1 MFRSINHK
9 EAPAIMSSTNYNL
22 NIVTGEQKKTPIWPA
37 LRKLIGLLPDQKGR
51 LYLALVIMIIYAV
64 LTMIAPII
72 VGSTINKYILDK
84 THQDYAGI
92 LRNCGW
98 LLLIFALNL
107 GAVYLRT
114 TLMGGFGQR
123 LLFSLRNAIFNK
135 LQELPVAFF
144 SQNKAGDLISRVNND
159 TDKINQFFSQS
170 LMQFISSLF
179 IIAGAGI
186 FLIILNWRVG
196 LATLSPALLM
206 WVFAKFVSP
215 WVKKKNAANLKS
227 TGAMSAEIQESLGNF
242 KVVLAFNRRDYF
254 RQRFSEANKNNYST
268 SIGAGIANQV
278 YTPVFGFFAS
288 MGQLVVLTYG
298 IYLITVG
305 QFTAGFLIS
314 FFMYVNNFYDPLRQ
328 MAALWANFQLAI
340 ASWDRISKI
349 LSMESDLVT
358 LPEDGAA
365 ATNGGPVPLHTA
377 PATAAPLLEFRD
389 VSFRY
394 PDGKNV
400 LFNNSFRMEKGKTY
414 ALVGPTGR
422 GKTTTAS
429 HIARLYDPT
438 EGKVLFAGRDIRTY
452 TPAERTKKIG
462 FILQEPFLFTGTVKE
477 NILYGNEE
485 YKDFSDEDLHT
496 VLQQSGLET
505 LLTRFD
511 EGLATKIVSAGD
523 GISLGQ
529 KQLIAFIR
537 AVLRNPDLLILDE
550 ATANIDTVTEKMLEE
565 ILLRLPETTT
575 RVIIAHRLNTIENA
589 DEIFFVNGGEI
600 IRAGSLDQ
608 AVDLLLQGKRVS

>member
-1 MFRSINHK
+1 
-9 EAPAIMSSTNYNL
+9 MSSTNYNL

-37 LRKLIGLLPDQKGR
+37 LRKLIDLLPDQKGR

-64 LTMIAPII
+64 LTMVAPII
-72 VGSTINKYILDK
+72 VGSTINKFILDK
-84 THQDYAGI
+84 AHQDYAGI

-98 LLLIFALNL
+98 LLLIFSLNL
-107 GAVYLRT
+107 GAVYFRT
-114 TLMGGFGQR
+114 ILMGGFGQR

-215 WVKKKNAANLKS
+215 WVKKKNAASLKS

-254 RQRFSEANKNNYST
+254 RQRFSEANKDNYST
-268 SIGAGIANQV
+268 SVEAGIANQV

-298 IYLITVG
+298 IYLITIG

-340 ASWDRISKI
+340 AELGPD
-349 LSMESDLVT
+349 LEDLV
-358 LPEDGAA
+358 DG
-365 ATNGGPVPLHTA
+365 
-377 PATAAPLLEFRD
+377 
-389 VSFRY
+389 
-394 PDGKNV
+394 
-400 LFNNSFRMEKGKTY
+400 
-414 ALVGPTGR
+414 VGPGY
-422 GKTTTAS
+422 A
-429 HIARLYDPT
+429 
-438 EGKVLFAGRDIRTY
+438 AG
-452 TPAERTKKIG
+452 
-462 FILQEPFLFTGTVKE
+462 
-477 NILYGNEE
+477 
-485 YKDFSDEDLHT
+485 
-496 VLQQSGLET
+496 
-505 LLTRFD
+505 
-511 EGLATKIVSAGD
+511 
-523 GISLGQ
+523 
-529 KQLIAFIR
+529 
-537 AVLRNPDLLILDE
+537 
-550 ATANIDTVTEKMLEE
+550 
-565 ILLRLPETTT
+565 
-575 RVIIAHRLNTIENA
+575 
-589 DEIFFVNGGEI
+589 
-600 IRAGSLDQ
+600 
-608 AVDLLLQGKRVS
+608 

>member
-1 MFRSINHK
+1 
-9 EAPAIMSSTNYNL
+9 MSSTNYNL
-22 NIVTGEQKKTPIWPA
+22 NIVRDEQKKTATWPA
-37 LRKLIGLLPDQKGR
+37 LRKLINLLPDQKGR
-51 LYLALVIMIIYAV
+51 LYWALVIMIIYAV
-64 LTMIAPII
+64 LTMVAPIV
-72 VGSTINKYILDK
+72 VGETINKFILDK

-98 LLLIFALNL
+98 LLLIFSLNL

-170 LMQFISSLF
+170 LMQFVSSLF

-196 LATLSPALLM
+196 LATLSPAVLM

-254 RQRFSEANKNNYST
+254 RQRFSQANTDNYT
-268 SIGAGIANQV
+268 TAIGAGIANQI

-358 LPEDGAA
+358 IPEESAA
-365 ATNGGPVPLHTA
+365 ATVAGGNGA
-377 PATAAPLLEFRD
+377 PALLEFRD

-414 ALVGPTGR
+414 ALVGPTGG

-429 HIARLYDPT
+429 LIARLYDPT
-438 EGKVLFAGRDIRTY
+438 EGVVLLGGRDIRTY

-462 FILQEPFLFTGTVKE
+462 FILQEPFLFSGTVKE

-485 YKDFSDEDLHT
+485 YKDFSDEDLHK

-537 AVLRNPDLLILDE
+537 AVLRNPELLILDE

-565 ILLRLPETTT
+565 ILRRLPETTT

-608 AVDLLLQGKRVS
+608 AVDMLLQGKRVS

>member
-1 MFRSINHK
+1 
-9 EAPAIMSSTNYNL
+9 MSNMNYNL
-22 NIVTGEQKKTPIWPA
+22 NTIKGDPKKTPIWPA

-51 LYLALVIMIIYAV
+51 LILALVIMIIYAV
-64 LTMIAPII
+64 LTMEAPII
-72 VGSTINKYILDK
+72 VGDTIDKYILNK
-84 THQDYAGI
+84 GHQDYSGVI
-92 LRNCGW
+92 RNCGW
-98 LLLIFALNL
+98 LLLIYALNL
-107 GAVYLRT
+107 GAVYFRT
-114 TLMGGFGQR
+114 ILMGGFGQR

-144 SQNKAGDLISRVNND
+144 AQNKAGDLISRVNND

-170 LMQFISSLF
+170 LMQFVSSLF
-179 IIAGAGI
+179 IITGAGI
-186 FLIILNWRVG
+186 FLLRLNWRLG

-206 WVFAKFVSP
+206 WIFAKFVSP
-215 WVKKKNAANLKS
+215 WVTRKNAASLKS

-254 RQRFSEANKNNYST
+254 RQRFSEANRVNYSA
-268 SIGAGIANQV
+268 SIGAGIANNV
-278 YTPVFGFFAS
+278 YIPVFGFLAS
-288 MGQLVVLTYG
+288 LGQLVVLTYG
-298 IYLITVG
+298 IYLITAG
-305 QFTAGFLIS
+305 NFTAGFLIS
-314 FFMYVNNFYDPLRQ
+314 FFMYVTTFYDPLRQ

-340 ASWDRISKI
+340 ASWDRISNI

-358 LPEDGAA
+358 LPAA
-365 ATNGGPVPLHTA
+365 AV
-377 PATAAPLLEFRD
+377 PATGSNGNPALLEFRN

-394 PDGKNV
+394 PDGKDV
-400 LFNNSFRMEKGKTY
+400 LHHNSFRMEKGRTY
-414 ALVGPTGR
+414 ALVGPTGG

-429 HIARLYDPT
+429 LIARLYDPT
-438 EGKVLFAGRDIRTY
+438 EGTILLDGRDLRTY

-477 NILYGNEE
+477 NILYGNEQ
-485 YKDFSDEDLHT
+485 YKDYSDEALAA

-511 EGLATKIVSAGD
+511 EGLATPVVAAGD

-537 AVLRNPDLLILDE
+537 AVLRNPELLILDE
-550 ATANIDTVTEKMLEE
+550 ATANIDTVTEKMLED
-565 ILLRLPETTT
+565 ILRRLPATTT

-608 AVDLLLQGKRVS
+608 AVDMLLQGKRVS

>member
-1 MFRSINHK
+1 
-9 EAPAIMSSTNYNL
+9 MSSTNYNL
-22 NIVTGEQKKTPIWPA
+22 NIVTGEQKKTATWPA
-37 LRKLIGLLPDQKGR
+37 LRKLIDLLPDQKGR

-64 LTMIAPII
+64 LTMVAPII
-72 VGSTINKYILDK
+72 VGTTINKYILDK

-98 LLLIFALNL
+98 LLLIFSLNL

-179 IIAGAGI
+179 IIAGAGV

-196 LATLSPALLM
+196 LATLSPAVLM

-215 WVKKKNAANLKS
+215 WVKRKNAASLKS

-254 RQRFSEANKNNYST
+254 RQRFSEANKDNYSA
-268 SIGAGIANQV
+268 SVGAGIANQV

-358 LPEDGAA
+358 LPLGDGAA
-365 ATNGGPVPLHTA
+365 AVSANGGGSSALHAA
-377 PATAAPLLEFRD
+377 PALLEFRD

-414 ALVGPTGR
+414 ALVGPTGG

-429 HIARLYDPT
+429 LIARLYDPT
-438 EGKVLFAGRDIRTY
+438 EGTVLLGGRDIRTY

-485 YKDFSDEDLHT
+485 YKDFSDEDLHK
-496 VLQQSGLET
+496 VLRQSGLEA

-537 AVLRNPDLLILDE
+537 AVLRNPELLILDE

-565 ILLRLPETTT
+565 ILRRLPETTT

-600 IRAGSLDQ
+600 TRAGSLDQ
-608 AVDLLLQGKRVS
+608 AVDMLLQGKRVS